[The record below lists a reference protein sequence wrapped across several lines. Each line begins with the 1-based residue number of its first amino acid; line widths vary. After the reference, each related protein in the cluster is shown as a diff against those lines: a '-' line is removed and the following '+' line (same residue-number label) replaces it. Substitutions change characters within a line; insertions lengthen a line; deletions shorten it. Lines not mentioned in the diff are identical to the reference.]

1 MQGIS
6 KFCFIEIQ
14 KRECGSWGLMR
25 NYVCKTIVDIEHENM
40 GCAEVKG
47 GVQNQTDFKPKET
60 TFQGKNDILRNG

>member
-25 NYVCKTIVDIEHENM
+25 NYVCKTIVDIEHGNM
-40 GCAEVKG
+40 GCAEVKE
-47 GVQNQTDFKPKET
+47 GVQN
-60 TFQGKNDILRNG
+60 